1 MMSSRIIVFT
11 RYPIPG
17 RTKTRLI
24 PTLGAK
30 GAADLQRHLTE
41 QVVETVRQCSQS
53 CGVQVEIRFNGGS
66 ATLMSRWLGTN
77 LVYRRQ
83 EGRDLG
89 EKMFNSFQQAFAEGS
104 LKVILIGADIPDLTV
119 TILEAS
125 LDLLDEN
132 DVVLGPANDGG
143 YYLLGLREPTPSIF
157 QNISWG
163 SSRVLAETSQRAY
176 GLGLKLGFVKTLD
189 DVDSPQDILKMGCHD
204 RTIRKD

>member
-1 MMSSRIIVFT
+1 
-11 RYPIPG
+11 
-17 RTKTRLI
+17 
-24 PTLGAK
+24 
-30 GAADLQRHLTE
+30 
-41 QVVETVRQCSQS
+41 
-53 CGVQVEIRFNGGS
+53 VEIRFNGGS